1 MRICVYCADVAGM
14 HRQARGLAD
23 VVAGLGGAAA
33 EVVEV
38 RAKDSGFA
46 KLLPQVASYFAPV
59 VEPAPDI
66 FIACGGAAVAGALRA
81 KREGVFVVYVQKPP
95 LTPRAFDVVVCGAH
109 DNLCGDNVVAVVG
122 AVGGVNAAVIA
133 RRKQQAE
140 QRFAKFARPRTALL
154 IGGDSRA
161 YSLTPEL
168 CRRLIKEVKV
178 AAGDGSVLATASRR
192 TSDECRKVLQDE
204 SGDNFF
210 YDFPTPALPGGK
222 GEEGDSPAPAGED
235 NPYLDILAA
244 ADRAAVTCDSVNMI
258 SEACS
263 AGAPVY
269 VLPLDVINESAA
281 RKFEDFHGTLTRRG
295 AVKMFGG
302 TFDDWQCAPLNE
314 TARAAEFVWQRYQA
328 ARDGDTITPQ

>member
-23 VVAGLGGAAA
+23 VVAGLGGAA

-59 VEPAPDI
+59 VAPKPDMLV
-66 FIACGGAAVAGALRA
+66 ACGGAAVAGALRA
-81 KREGVFVVYVQKPP
+81 KRDGVFVVYVQKPP

-109 DNLCGDNVVAVVG
+109 DNLCGGNVVAVVG

-168 CRRLIKEVKV
+168 CRRLIKEVKA
-178 AAGDGSVLATASRR
+178 AAGDGSVLATSSRR

-204 SGDNFF
+204 CGDGFF
-210 YDFPTPALPGGK
+210 YDCPTPALPGGK
-222 GEEGDSPAPAGED
+222 GEDGGDN
-235 NPYLDILAA
+235 NPYLDILAVA
-244 ADRAAVTCDSVNMI
+244 ERAAVTCDSVNMI

-263 AGAPVY
+263 AGVAVY
-269 VLPLDVINESAA
+269 VLPLDVVNESAA

-295 AVKMFGG
+295 AAKMFGG
-302 TFDDWQCAPLNE
+302 KFEDWQCKPMDE
-314 TARAAEFVWQRYQA
+314 TARAAEFVWRRYQA
-328 ARDGDTITPQ
+328 ARDGDTMAGQ